1 MSRTLRLSIRP
12 ARPPPPT
19 PATAPQPRTG
29 ASLPTADPTASPT
42 DTATGRDPREGRHL
56 HFRTSWEG
64 GGVRG
69 HKKCTESTLLLLLVS
84 KVERFFFLLCIDKKG
99 VVVGRRRMKA
109 DIFPAGE
116 VTLFFPSSLSPDQI
130 CLFILSKKVQGSG
143 GLEERGAVAV
153 RYGCGTKGCFK
164 ESPLLLH
171 PLRSRHRSYRPITTN
186 PSSSPFGGGAWE

>member
-1 MSRTLRLSIRP
+1 M
-12 ARPPPPT
+12 
-19 PATAPQPRTG
+19 
-29 ASLPTADPTASPT
+29 
-42 DTATGRDPREGRHL
+42 
-56 HFRTSWEG
+56 
-64 GGVRG
+64 
-69 HKKCTESTLLLLLVS
+69 LLLLLVS

-164 ESPLLLH
+164 ESPFSSIPSAAASALIDPSLPTLLL
-171 PLRSRHRSYRPITTN
+171 PLSA
-186 PSSSPFGGGAWE
+186 GALGNELFWA